1 MNHSVIV
8 CVTLMV
14 VAAVLAVED
23 QPELEMA
30 EEIVGFDE
38 LSAARVARGVD
49 QLSKGV
55 FTRNT
60 NFLLDDTN
68 FLSYNSI
75 FVVLLIF
82 CRATQICR
90 TTKNSVGRHKLCVL
104 CKQAL
109 SCAEALP
116 SLTILNSK
124 M

>member
-60 NFLLDDTN
+60 NFLLDDT
-68 FLSYNSI
+68 FFCRTSHF

-82 CRATQICR
+82 
-90 TTKNSVGRHKLCVL
+90 
-104 CKQAL
+104 L
-109 SCAEALP
+109 SCDTNLSDDKKFGRTAQTLRFV
-116 SLTILNSK
+116 
-124 M
+124 